1 MESKH
6 YDPGMIEKP
15 FFKIYLTHLPTQSEV
30 SFRGWVTRFDDN
42 YTSEW
47 NETQVYGRMD
57 PLTTFQGTGRKISID
72 FDVPSGDYEQAI
84 HNLLNINRLIEF
96 LYPVYNDGPRSMQ
109 NTLKASPLIGMRW
122 TNLIANPADGQ
133 KLVGYL
139 AGCSYAPNMAEGGF
153 IIGGSGGGE
162 NPHVAQ
168 EPGETRRIDFSK
180 KSYAPK
186 VLSIS
191 LNYTVIHTHLVGWY
205 NKHAPLPEGTSGPVQ
220 APQYLFGSE
229 EIDGKFPNAFL
240 RGTSIS
246 TVSDASGSATSTQV
260 TEDFKTEIL
269 K

>member
-72 FDVPSGDYEQAI
+72 FDVPSGDYEQAM

-153 IIGGSGGGE
+153 IIGGSG
-162 NPHVAQ
+162 
-168 EPGETRRIDFSK
+168 K

-205 NKHAPLPEGTSGPVQ
+205 NKNIPPPEGAA

-240 RGTSIS
+240 RDASNS
-246 TVSDASGSATSTQV
+246 TVSDASESATSTQV

>member
-1 MESKH
+1 MESKP

-153 IIGGSGGGE
+153 IIGGSG
-162 NPHVAQ
+162 
-168 EPGETRRIDFSK
+168 K

-205 NKHAPLPEGTSGPVQ
+205 NKNIPPPEGAS

-240 RGTSIS
+240 RDASNS